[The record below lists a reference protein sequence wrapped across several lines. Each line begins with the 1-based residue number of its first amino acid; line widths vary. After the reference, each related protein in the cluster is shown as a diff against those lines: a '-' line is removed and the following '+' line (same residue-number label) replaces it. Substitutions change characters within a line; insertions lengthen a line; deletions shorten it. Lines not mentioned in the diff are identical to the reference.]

1 MKTLESIR
9 KSQNCPVV
17 ALFIYFKLF
26 QNKTFP
32 PFQFIYIYLHA
43 LLYQN
48 KYVALFSSLVLIL
61 TCNYAKAIALENVIQ
76 NMKRRKTDAVKPFY
90 QNGLFF
96 YGFE

>member
-17 ALFIYFKLF
+17 ALFNYFKLF
-26 QNKTFP
+26 QNKSFP
-32 PFQFIYIYLHA
+32 PFQFIYIFPQLHA

-48 KYVALFSSLVLIL
+48 KYVTLFSSLVLIL
-61 TCNYAKAIALENVIQ
+61 NYAKAIALENVIQ
-76 NMKRRKTDAVKPFY
+76 TMKRRKTYAVKPFY

-96 YGFE
+96 YGY